1 MLLACA
7 LYIIAYTDKMLAC
20 HEYCIYALW
29 LIQTSCWLVMNT
41 AYLLVLNALMTSA
54 MVAGV
59 ENDEEIQQLEEEI
72 RVLQTSN
79 SHMESQVMK
88 LRNQISCMES
98 KIKDHEKENQ
108 LIEER
113 TSNLNEYLSYM
124 KKSLIHCLKD
134 IKLPN
139 SEETL
144 HEDNF
149 DNYISQL
156 RSLCLENYNS
166 ENKALYN
173 AVKQALAGINVS

>member
-1 MLLACA
+1 MFLL
-7 LYIIAYTDKMLAC
+7 
-20 HEYCIYALW
+20 
-29 LIQTSCWLVMNT
+29 
-41 AYLLVLNALMTSA
+41 
-54 MVAGV
+54 AGV
-59 ENDEEIQQLEEEI
+59 ENDDEIKQLEDEI
-72 RVLQTSN
+72 RVLQSSN
-79 SHMESQVMK
+79 SQMETQMLK
-88 LRNQISCMES
+88 LRTQINCMEG

-108 LIEER
+108 MIEER

-156 RSLCLENYNS
+156 RSLCLDNYNS
-166 ENKALYN
+166 EHKALYN
-173 AVKQALAGINVS
+173 AVKQALAGINVT